1 MRCSL
6 IGTGTVAYKLQL
18 RVLAAGGLHRT
29 ATVDLPGP
37 SPAARRSEATEENG
51 ELLQNATIHTCI
63 LRVVEKYD
71 DRVLA
76 LLLVSLSEKRVLAHG
91 GESQGKRAGVVP

>member
-18 RVLAAGGLHRT
+18 RVFAAGGLHRT

-51 ELLQNATIHTCI
+51 ELLQNSTK
-63 LRVVEKYD
+63 L
-71 DRVLA
+71 LA
-76 LLLVSLSEKRVLAHG
+76 YTQAEWCVKA
-91 GESQGKRAGVVP
+91 